1 MNRHDPSPGT
11 LAPAPPGAIDD
22 ARVAHEQRDRVI
34 AVVVTILPLLG
45 LAVGVWRAWQG
56 LLRPGDEA
64 CGLAWDVVRIA
75 PDRQAREAIDTV
87 AG

>member
-34 AVVVTILPLLG
+34 AAVVTILPLLG
-45 LAVGVWRAWQG
+45 LAYRSGPISRTRRRTGA
-56 LLRPGDEA
+56 
-64 CGLAWDVVRIA
+64 
-75 PDRQAREAIDTV
+75 
-87 AG
+87 